1 MYFRTT
7 EQKSGGA
14 NIMRFGLCRGLP
26 VTTAAAAQNRKH
38 AAPSPSSPLQSSSVS
53 SKCERRKLEF
63 YQKSPNFRS
72 VPPSRSTRA
81 ANDLQ
86 HPSLHSLSLYPGF
99 QRQKALVLAR
109 EGEGLQ
115 AQGGTLELPLS
126 PKMGI
131 ALTFSGKP
139 PSLPPLPLP
148 SRLTWLATPEEV

>member
-1 MYFRTT
+1 MQR
-7 EQKSGGA
+7 
-14 NIMRFGLCRGLP
+14 
-26 VTTAAAAQNRKH
+26 VTRIE
-38 AAPSPSSPLQSSSVS
+38 SPPPASPFPRLVSQPLQSSVS

-115 AQGGTLELPLS
+115 QGGTLELPLS

>member
-7 EQKSGGA
+7 GQRRRRRREQTLRVSVYAEGY
-14 NIMRFGLCRGLP
+14 
-26 VTTAAAAQNRKH
+26 QNRKH
-38 AAPSPSSPLQSSSVS
+38 AARVPLPRLASQPLQSSVS

-115 AQGGTLELPLS
+115 GGTLELPLS

-139 PSLPPLPLP
+139 PSLSLPPLPLP